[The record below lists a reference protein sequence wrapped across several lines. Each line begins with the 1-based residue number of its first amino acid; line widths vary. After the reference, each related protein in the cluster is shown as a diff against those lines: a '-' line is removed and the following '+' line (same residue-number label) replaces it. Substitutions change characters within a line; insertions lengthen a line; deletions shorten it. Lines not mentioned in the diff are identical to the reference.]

1 MMNPFKMLGDMN
13 EMRKQAGTIQKALEE
28 QVFDVGFGSVKIKIT
43 GNQNVLSVTENG
55 IERNDVRTAINDA
68 IKNRSKQLQANLWSS
83 PKVWDRDS
91 NECFGHWYARFL
103 TTSWTFRVFL
113 PSASCPS
120 ASTSFLSVS

>member
-68 IKNRSKQLQANLWSS
+68 IKKSQQAAAGKLMELSKSMGQGQ
-83 PKVWDRDS
+83 
-91 NECFGHWYARFL
+91 
-103 TTSWTFRVFL
+103 
-113 PSASCPS
+113 
-120 ASTSFLSVS
+120 